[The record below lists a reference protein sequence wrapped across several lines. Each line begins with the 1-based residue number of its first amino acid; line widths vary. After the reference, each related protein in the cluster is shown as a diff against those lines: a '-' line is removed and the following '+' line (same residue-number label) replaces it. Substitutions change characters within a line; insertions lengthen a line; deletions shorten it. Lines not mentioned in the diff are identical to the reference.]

1 MYTQAEHRERELE
14 SLTVDYYELE
24 GDIKTMSE
32 ALARETDDKRK
43 KVLMREIK
51 RAQDQ
56 LAKTY
61 RRIKELQ

>member
-1 MYTQAEHRERELE
+1 MYTQADRTAELD
-14 SLTVDYYELE
+14 SLSTDYYELE
-24 GDIKTMSE
+24 GDIKLMSQ
-32 ALARETDDKRK
+32 ALAEETNDKRK
-43 KVLMREIK
+43 QVLMREIK